1 MDGASSLITVEGE
14 ETTAGGVDLLA
25 FRCIVWGLRGRRAS
39 RLSPTAASGFGIA
52 SPPSSGWPSWSRCRS
67 TKSWTVYHA
76 SHHISL
82 ALAAM
87 GLNDKER
94 MPLYRQ
100 HRTLLRNGQWRRVVQ
115 ELSEIAQGDPENPC
129 SGVVQSIGR
138 TGCQATPPSQDRR
151 PLRLDVGAA
160 EDECQR

>member
-1 MDGASSLITVEGE
+1 MGA
-14 ETTAGGVDLLA
+14 A
-25 FRCIVWGLRGRRAS
+25 R
-39 RLSPTAASGFGIA
+39 AASITFVADGGIWIWDRIPTIIRLA
-52 SPPSSGWPSWSRCRS
+52 